1 MLSYNY
7 IYTLNAWLLLSPWW
21 LCFDWSM
28 GCVQLVE
35 SLADPRLM
43 SVVAFWA
50 TFGALGV
57 YVLLGKPTEFKRL
70 IVVFCTLAVPC
81 IGVVLVSCINNKKLL
96 NLRRINGKLGGAWEQ
111 GCI

>member
-57 YVLLGKPTEFKRL
+57 YVLLGKPNEFKRL
-70 IVVFCTLAVPC
+70 ILVCVLHTCSTLYMYNYTIMV
-81 IGVVLVSCINNKKLL
+81 
-96 NLRRINGKLGGAWEQ
+96 
-111 GCI
+111 